1 MNSKYLL
8 VDHGIG
14 ILSSI
19 AVLFPEVNL
28 KEIMSKSVPQ

>member
-1 MNSKYLL
+1 MNLKYLL
-8 VDHGIG
+8 VNNGIG

-28 KEIMSKSVPQ
+28 KEIMSKSAPQ